1 MTIVEKRLTCYEAK
15 YYFVFC
21 VFIRILP
28 YRNVIY
34 DTKQM
39 INVQNSVGQSNLN
52 YTIYTI
58 DSTVTETLIITE
70 DAGNKVA

>member
-1 MTIVEKRLTCYEAK
+1 
-15 YYFVFC
+15 
-21 VFIRILP
+21 
-28 YRNVIY
+28 
-34 DTKQM
+34 M
-39 INVQNSVGQSNLN
+39 INVRNSVGQSNRN